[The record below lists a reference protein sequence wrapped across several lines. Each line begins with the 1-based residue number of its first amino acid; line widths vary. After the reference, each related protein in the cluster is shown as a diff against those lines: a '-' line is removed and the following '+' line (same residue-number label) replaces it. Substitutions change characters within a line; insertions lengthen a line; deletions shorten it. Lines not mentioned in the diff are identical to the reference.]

1 MGKKTRYRQR
11 ALGSFRNL
19 LPAALLA
26 WRSASGW
33 ATAIVGIAMVSAL
46 IPISTAWLTK
56 FLLDHLSRKADPATV
71 ILLAATLALLGLL
84 TAACSATRRY
94 CDAEL
99 ARRTSLFAQD
109 TIYRAVNKI
118 SGLSKFEDPTF
129 IDRLRIAAQTGGTTP
144 SQVFQAMLGLAAGV
158 LTIGGFLVSLLVI
171 NPVMAMA
178 MVLGAVPTLAAEIA
192 LSKRRALTIWRMSPS
207 ERREMA
213 YSQLISSAT
222 AAKEVRLFGL
232 GDFFHTRMLDE
243 RRAIDDEKRRID
255 RRTLKVQF
263 GPGVLSALVSGG
275 GLVWAA
281 MQALNGRLTV
291 GDVAMFVAAVA
302 GAQGGLTVLVSLIA
316 STSQQLSLFAHY
328 QEIVA
333 IPAAP
338 PAGVRSLPT
347 TLGRIE
353 LKNVWFRYGP
363 DHPWVLRGVNLTIPL
378 GKSVGLVGANGSGKS
393 TLVKLLC
400 RFYDPTEGSILWDGV
415 DLRDIDPGLLR
426 SRISAVFQDFMQYD
440 LSAAENIG
448 LGDLAKLEDREAIEE
463 SAERAGIHQALS
475 ALPQGY
481 DTLITRFFLA
491 ADDTEGVMLSG
502 GQAQRVAIAR
512 GLLRDDRDLLILDE
526 PSSGLDAEAEHEI
539 HSSLRNLRRGRT
551 SVLISHRLSA
561 VRDADIL
568 VVLDDGVI
576 AERGDH
582 AELMGSGGIYAR
594 LFNLQA
600 SGYQETAAR

>member
-1 MGKKTRYRQR
+1 MS
-11 ALGSFRNL
+11 LGSDL
-19 LPAALLA
+19 
-26 WRSASGW
+26 
-33 ATAIVGIAMVSAL
+33 
-46 IPISTAWLTK
+46 
-56 FLLDHLSRKADPATV
+56 ATV
-71 ILLAATLALLGLL
+71 ILLAAALALLGLL
-84 TAACSATRRY
+84 TAVCSATRRY

-109 TIYRAVNKI
+109 TIYRAVNRI
-118 SGLSKFEDPTF
+118 PGLAKFEDPKF

-144 SQVFQAMLGLAAGV
+144 SQVFQAVLGLATGV

-171 NPVMAMA
+171 NPVMAVA

-192 LSKRRALTIWRMSPS
+192 LSRRRALTVWRMSPS

-213 YSQLISSAT
+213 YSLLISSAT

-243 RRAIDDEKRRID
+243 RRRIDDEKRRID
-255 RRTLKVQF
+255 LRTLRVQF

-275 GLVWAA
+275 GLVWTVV
-281 MQALNGRLTV
+281 QALNGRMTV
-291 GDVAMFVAAVA
+291 GDIAMFVAAVA

-316 STSQQLSLFAHY
+316 STSQQLALFAHY

-333 IPAAP
+333 IPVNPAAD
-338 PAGVRSLPT
+338 VRSLPAT
-347 TLGRIE
+347 PGQIE
-353 LKNVWFRYGP
+353 LKDVWFRYGP
-363 DHPWVLRGVNLTIPL
+363 DHPWVLRGIDLTIPL
-378 GKSVGLVGANGSGKS
+378 GRSVGLVGANGSGKS

-415 DLRDIDPGLLR
+415 DLRDIDPDLLR
-426 SRISAVFQDFMQYD
+426 SRIGAVFQDFMRYD
-440 LSAAENIG
+440 LSAAESIG
-448 LGDLAKLEDREAIEE
+448 LGDLAKLDDREAIEE
-463 SAERAGIHQALS
+463 SAKRAGIHQTLS

-481 DTLITRFFLA
+481 DTLVTRFFLA
-491 ADDTEGVMLSG
+491 TDEAEGVPLSG
-502 GQAQRVAIAR
+502 GQEQRVAIAR

-539 HSSLRNLRRGRT
+539 HSSLRNHRRGRT

-568 VVLDDGVI
+568 AVLDDGVI

-582 AELMGSGGIYAR
+582 AELMSAGGIYAR
-594 LFNLQA
+594 LFKLQA
-600 SGYQETAAR
+600 SGYQEAAAR